1 MDSVYYFIGHI
12 GLELNHLLCVWE
24 RGGLWG
30 CRLSNGHKRHSYG
43 RTFRISAS
51 RTPPIKLDKCWYRQ
65 KSTPNNWYQWNGKK
79 WICDGSAT
87 QRNLWPSQCNI
98 WIYHCREEWISK
110 LYNPTAKKK
119 CVVRTKESFLFSFRV
134 IPLEK
139 VNISNWMWSI
149 PIQYWYI
156 AMQAQLLRFMYIW
169 LRPSDPMSSTAQ
181 QWSHRRWTLRKIAQM
196 KMSNR
201 KTDSFLL
208 HWLPSLLLLHNIK
221 HWQVNFSWSFGIQF
235 IFGFNFQRH
244 YDLTQWILT
253 ISLAFDTVII
263 LIL

>member
-119 CVVRTKESFLFSFRV
+119 CVVRTKESFLFSFRKRHSV
-134 IPLEK
+134 RE
-139 VNISNWMWSI
+139 SE
-149 PIQYWYI
+149 
-156 AMQAQLLRFMYIW
+156 
-169 LRPSDPMSSTAQ
+169 
-181 QWSHRRWTLRKIAQM
+181 H
-196 KMSNR
+196 
-201 KTDSFLL
+201 
-208 HWLPSLLLLHNIK
+208 
-221 HWQVNFSWSFGIQF
+221 IQF
-235 IFGFNFQRH
+235 NVVH
-244 YDLTQWILT
+244 SHT
-253 ISLAFDTVII
+253 I
-263 LIL
+263 LIHCNASAIITFYVYMTASVWPHVKHSTTMIPSSMDAEKDRADENVE